1 MLVDTHAHLNFE
13 AFESDWKTI
22 TQKCLSQ
29 EISVINVG
37 SNYKTSCKA
46 VETAEFFDEGVF
58 AAIGMHPIHAKEETF
73 VKENFEK
80 LAKSKRVVAIG
91 EIGLDRFKDYGFFF
105 EQQEEILLEQLK
117 LAKNLGLPVIIH
129 CRMAHEDLI
138 PILNSHLP
146 IKGVIHCFTGT
157 WEEAQKYLKMGF
169 YLGINGIMYKLDLK
183 EVIEKVPLE
192 RLLLETDSPYLG
204 PNKNERNEP
213 LLVKQIAK
221 EIARIKNISFD
232 EVAQATTLNAQ
243 TLFGI

>member
-46 VETAEFFDEGVF
+46 VEAAEFFDKGVF
-58 AAIGMHPIHAKEETF
+58 AAIGMHPIHAKEGFAE
-73 VKENFEK
+73 KDFEK
-80 LAKSKRVVAIG
+80 LAKSKKVVAIG
-91 EIGLDRFKDYGFFF
+91 EIGLDRFRDYGLFFD
-105 EQQEEILLEQLK
+105 QQKEILLEQLK
-117 LAKNLGLPVIIH
+117 LAKSLGLPVIIH
-129 CRMAHEDLI
+129 CRMAHEDLLE
-138 PILNSHLP
+138 ILNGQLP

-157 WEEAQKYLKMGF
+157 WEEAQKYLEMGF
-169 YLGINGIMYKLDLK
+169 YLGINGIIYKLDLK
-183 EVIEKVPLE
+183 EVIEKAPLE

-243 TLFGI
+243 ILFGI